1 MGRRKGAVNY
11 KNEVLI
17 KIVGELLPNGEYG
30 WQAVAIA
37 YQDATKE
44 ETSRD
49 TTDLKKHWIKNLCNN
64 MKKPTG
70 RTGEN
75 DDRVHRCMAIEKKIM
90 KKTHSGILGLSSDS
104 DTIPSENKGVGGGG
118 SEGEDDPIAAP
129 VDVPV
134 DVGNTTSTVT
144 APSPLRCSPRHFPP
158 SPTNAGEVLVQQ
170 LVTEA
175 TAPPNQNQQPVTAA
189 TAPPNQ
195 NEEGMTP
202 PPPMQVRDALT
213 KAGSMIRA
221 SKTKNSSNKNKERTS
236 IAGAIVKLIELQNR
250 PPSSSGTAGDAAA
263 MTMTLMRQM
272 ERINESMDE
281 RDRRGAKERRKER
294 KRCKKRRAKKKAKKK
309 AKKAKREAF
318 AKLDDHGGKEAEG
331 GQSSSDSSDSSDST
345 SDSDSSNSD
354 SDSSNQSSNYG
365 RGSWRRGG
373 GTMTGGSEGGI
384 VRNDN

>member
-1 MGRRKGAVNY
+1 
-11 KNEVLI
+11 
-17 KIVGELLPNGEYG
+17 
-30 WQAVAIA
+30 
-37 YQDATKE
+37 
-44 ETSRD
+44 
-49 TTDLKKHWIKNLCNN
+49 

-104 DTIPSENKGVGGGG
+104 DTIPSENEGVGGLDRRERTTQLLLLLMFLLMLATRLVL
-118 SEGEDDPIAAP
+118 SPHLLLSVVLLAA
-129 VDVPV
+129 
-134 DVGNTTSTVT
+134 S
-144 APSPLRCSPRHFPP
+144 P

-170 LVTEA
+170 PVTEA

-263 MTMTLMRQM
+263 MTMTLMR
-272 ERINESMDE
+272 
-281 RDRRGAKERRKER
+281 RRRR
-294 KRCKKRRAKKKAKKK
+294 
-309 AKKAKREAF
+309 
-318 AKLDDHGGKEAEG
+318 
-331 GQSSSDSSDSSDST
+331 
-345 SDSDSSNSD
+345 
-354 SDSSNQSSNYG
+354 
-365 RGSWRRGG
+365 
-373 GTMTGGSEGGI
+373 
-384 VRNDN
+384 

>member
-104 DTIPSENKGVGGGG
+104 DTILSENEGVGGGG
-118 SEGEDDPIAAP
+118 LEGEDDPIAAP

-144 APSPLRCSPRHFPP
+144 APSPLRRSPRRFPHP
-158 SPTNAGEVLVQQ
+158 QPMLV
-170 LVTEA
+170 
-175 TAPPNQNQQPVTAA
+175 
-189 TAPPNQ
+189 
-195 NEEGMTP
+195 
-202 PPPMQVRDALT
+202 RCWY
-213 KAGSMIRA
+213 
-221 SKTKNSSNKNKERTS
+221 SSR
-236 IAGAIVKLIELQNR
+236 
-250 PPSSSGTAGDAAA
+250 
-263 MTMTLMRQM
+263 
-272 ERINESMDE
+272 
-281 RDRRGAKERRKER
+281 
-294 KRCKKRRAKKKAKKK
+294 
-309 AKKAKREAF
+309 
-318 AKLDDHGGKEAEG
+318 
-331 GQSSSDSSDSSDST
+331 
-345 SDSDSSNSD
+345 
-354 SDSSNQSSNYG
+354 
-365 RGSWRRGG
+365 
-373 GTMTGGSEGGI
+373 
-384 VRNDN
+384 